1 MIDRPIF
8 LSWRGCGEMFMS
20 IRSRSMVLIMIAL
33 LLLVGCKA
41 ESETSIQPTTLAQ
54 VYPGS
59 IMDADKIELV
69 DGSSGER
76 KAITERKEIQDLLAE
91 IQDME
96 WIPEEDQEG
105 VVGYLFGIG
114 LFQGEEKKLRFTPT
128 SINDSYYK
136 PNEQLEKA
144 IREWFEKKF
153 EREF

>member
-1 MIDRPIF
+1 
-8 LSWRGCGEMFMS
+8 MS
-20 IRSRSMVLIMIAL
+20 IRSRCVVLLTIVL
-33 LLLVGCKA
+33 LLLAGCQAK
-41 ESETSIQPTTLAQ
+41 SETSIQPTTLAQ

-59 IMDADKIELV
+59 IMDTDRIDLV

-114 LFQGEEKKLRFTPT
+114 LFQGEEKKLGFTPT